1 MGENQKAIW
10 NRSMRSDYVEFNG
23 ETDITFVSGDITTAE
38 GLGGKESYEFDVIQ
52 TVGDIKE
59 GKTLGTQAKGLLK
72 QLFSFAPLE
81 GKRFSIERFGTGF
94 STTYTVKEI

>member
-1 MGENQKAIW
+1 MDQTQQEIW

-23 ETDITFVSGDITTAE
+23 ETDITFVTGDINTAE

-52 TVGDIKE
+52 TKDGIKE
-59 GKTLGTQAKGLLK
+59 AKTLGTQAKGLLK
-72 QLFSFAPLE
+72 QLFTFAPLE

-94 STTYTVKEI
+94 STTYVVKEI